1 MQEAKPS
8 SSLITLSWAHSRRL
22 HRLPVPAVRR
32 AVPPPVSRLMDAN
45 DARGASPPRTPIL
58 CAVRVTLE
66 RWERA
71 KPSATIVSR
80 SGAPAERLP
89 RVLPPVELRKTAPSL

>member
-8 SSLITLSWAHSRRL
+8 LSLITLSWAHSRRL

-45 DARGASPPRTPIL
+45 DARGASPPPHAHTLRRPCHAGKMGKGKAL
-58 CAVRVTLE
+58 CDYSITL
-66 RWERA
+66 RC
-71 KPSATIVSR
+71 SC
-80 SGAPAERLP
+80 
-89 RVLPPVELRKTAPSL
+89 